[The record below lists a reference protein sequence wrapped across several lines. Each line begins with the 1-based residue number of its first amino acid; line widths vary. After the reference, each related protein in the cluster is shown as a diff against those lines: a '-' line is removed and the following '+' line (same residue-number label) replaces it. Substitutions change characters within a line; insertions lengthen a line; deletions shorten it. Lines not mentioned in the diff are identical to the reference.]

1 MKSKLFIYCL
11 LGLLTACSPNYF
23 KKYASTEERW
33 KKEVSELVA
42 LDKTEPDPSDG
53 ILFIGSSSIRLW
65 KNIHQD
71 MLPYHAIRRGYGG
84 ASFTDLIHFTDDL
97 VYPHQFKALVV
108 FVAND
113 ITGSAEDRTP
123 EEVLGLAKTVVKT
136 VRKEYPHVPIFQV
149 SITPTPS
156 RWKVWAKQK
165 QANELMKAYFSSHKN
180 LYFIDTEAAYLNEK
194 GEPRGELFISDNLHQ
209 KQQGYD
215 LWASLIKQSL
225 DAHLK

>member
-1 MKSKLFIYCL
+1 MKNKLIFCCL
-11 LGLLTACSPNYF
+11 LGLLAACSPNYF
-23 KKYASTEERW
+23 KKYAATEARW

-42 LDKTEPDPSDG
+42 LDKTESDPSDG

-71 MLPYHAIRRGYGG
+71 MLPYQAIRRGYGG
-84 ASFTDLIHFTDDL
+84 ASFSDLIHFTDDL

-113 ITGSAEDRTP
+113 ITGSADDRTP

-136 VRKEYPHVPIFQV
+136 VRRKYPNVPIFQV

-156 RWKVWAKQK
+156 RWKVWTKQK
-165 QANELMKAYFSSHKN
+165 EANELMKSYFSGQKN
-180 LYFIDTEAAYLNEK
+180 LYFIDTEAAYLNAK
-194 GEPRGELFISDNLHQ
+194 GEPRAELFIGDNLHQ

>member
-1 MKSKLFIYCL
+1 MKYKLFIYCL
-11 LGLLTACSPNYF
+11 LGLLTACTPNYI
-23 KKYASTEERW
+23 KKYAATEDRW
-33 KKEVSELVA
+33 KKEVSELVT
-42 LDKTEPDPSDG
+42 LDKTEPDPKDG

-71 MLPYHAIRRGYGG
+71 MLPYQAIRRGYGG

-113 ITGSAEDRTP
+113 ITGSPEDRTP
-123 EEVLGLAKTVVKT
+123 EEVLDLAKTVVNT
-136 VRKEYPHVPIFQV
+136 VRKKFPDVPIFQV

-165 QANELMKAYFSSHKN
+165 EANELMKAYFSSHKN

-194 GEPRGELFISDNLHQ
+194 GEPRTELFIGDNLHQ

-225 DAHLK
+225 NAHLK